1 MTREWNGRYNAFHC
15 VECQAFVRVTAIWIN
30 GLGEV
35 QRVEG
40 MCWRHGEV
48 AVEGWGWDD
57 LGIDESAQYSMRI
70 DTNSLV
76 PSPALPAVV
85 APPPCG
91 RSNPSSRPP
100 GFSTAA
106 PPPPAPPSGPSQENW
121 IGGAEHGAAS
131 HRGARLVRSC

>member
-15 VECQAFVRVTAIWIN
+15 VECYAFVRVTAIWIN

-35 QRVEG
+35 GRVEG

-57 LGIDESAQYSMRI
+57 LGIDESAPYGMRI
-70 DTNSLV
+70 DTSGLV

-85 APPPCG
+85 TPPL
-91 RSNPSSRPP
+91 RRLSNHLHCPP
-100 GFSTAA
+100 GVSLAA
-106 PPPPAPPSGPSQENW
+106 PPPPARASGPSRENW
-121 IGGAEHGAAS
+121 IGGP
-131 HRGARLVRSC
+131 